1 MISIVDDYRC
11 VFGYGRDDLMEI
23 DGVVVEEQIQ
33 MSIRKIKVYGLSV
46 FIHIFN
52 LFDAS
57 LTDLRIARSN
67 RVTANIKM

>member
-1 MISIVDDYRC
+1 
-11 VFGYGRDDLMEI
+11 
-23 DGVVVEEQIQ
+23 

-57 LTDLRIARSN
+57 LTDLRIARPD
-67 RVTANIKM
+67 RVTANVKM